1 MPTVSFNTHFPGYDV
16 LGEIS
21 RSNARVLKARHVA
34 TGDIVAIKHFS
45 LNTDA
50 DTLRRFERESAIMT
64 QMEHPSIVKVREV
77 RLDADLPF
85 IVMDYVEGGS
95 VRQLI
100 NEQGSL
106 PVELT
111 IRLGLQMVSAFRMI
125 HAQGIV
131 HRDVK
136 PENILFRRLASGE
149 LHFLLTD
156 FGVARLHEQPVT
168 MTGQSLMTYEYAA
181 PEQFDNPRQVSE
193 MADYY
198 ALGVVLYECL
208 TGSVP
213 FPMRGETGMVTFM
226 NAVMHNPPPPPVLPA
241 NMPMPNS
248 LETLLDQLLLK
259 QPTQRL
265 HNPDAVKLLL
275 KQAEVEQLHRETGQ
289 VPLPAVNRTATFR
302 PPATVVT
309 ERPVAPA
316 ETAHMASLAKPED
329 RAPRRRLM
337 PTAILAGS
345 LLLTGLWAYW
355 YFTQDSRRSLS
366 GSQTQ
371 NGSETATKP
380 VDLNGNGVIETTEMT
395 DLTVTPAVRRA
406 EQARQKQV
414 QAEAARQRYQ
424 QEVASAKRMLEATT
438 YGGKFGFLGGVR
450 ELKVRLENPS
460 SVTFKQ
466 VAVQVE
472 YIRDNDETFKSPIM
486 YFNNIGPGGSI
497 VRVAPDSKRG
507 TRFRARVLRADAAP
521 MPDSLAH
528 SILQNP

>member
-100 NEQGSL
+100 KEAGSL

-136 PENILFRRLASGE
+136 PENILYRRLASGE

-208 TGSVP
+208 TGNVP
-213 FPMRGETGMVTFM
+213 FPMGGETGIVTFM

-241 NMPMPNS
+241 NLPLPGS
-248 LETLLDQLLLK
+248 LETLLEQLLAK
-259 QPTQRL
+259 QPAERL
-265 HNPDAVKLLL
+265 HNPDAVKLFL

-289 VPLPAVNRTATFR
+289 TPIPALKRTEAFRAAT
-302 PPATVVT
+302 PPVS
-309 ERPVAPA
+309 ERPVVDTKPTRQATINEPV
-316 ETAHMASLAKPED
+316 ASVPD
-329 RAPRRRLM
+329 RRRVLSM
-337 PTAILAGS
+337 IVLGIA
-345 LLLTGLWAYW
+345 LLLTGVWAYR
-355 YFTQDSRRSLS
+355 YFTQDSRLS
-366 GSQTQ
+366 APASPTGSA
-371 NGSETATKP
+371 TATKP

-395 DLTVTPAVRRA
+395 DLTVPPAVRKA
-406 EQARQKQV
+406 EELRQKQA
-414 QAEAARQRYQ
+414 QAEAARQRYE
-424 QEVASAKRMLEATT
+424 QEVASAINQLSATT
-438 YGGKFGFLGGVR
+438 FGGKVGFLGGVKG
-450 ELKVRLENPS
+450 LNVRLQNPS
-460 SVTFKQ
+460 SVAFK
-466 VAVQVE
+466 VVRVQVE
-472 YIRDNDETFKSPIM
+472 YIKDNGETFKSPTM
-486 YFNNIGPGGSI
+486 YFNNLSPGGSI
-497 VRVAPDSKRG
+497 VREAPDSKRG

-521 MPDSLAH
+521 RPDSIAH

>member
-64 QMEHPSIVKVREV
+64 QIDHPSIVKVREV

-85 IVMDYVEGGS
+85 IVMDYVQGGS
-95 VRQLI
+95 VRNLI
-100 NEQGSL
+100 AEQGSL
-106 PVELT
+106 PVELS
-111 IRLGLQMVSAFRMI
+111 IRLGLQMVSAFRLI

-136 PENILFRRLASGE
+136 PENILFHRLASGE

-181 PEQFDNPRQVSE
+181 PEQFDNPRQVDE
-193 MADYY
+193 TADYY

-226 NAVMHNPPPPPVLPA
+226 NAVMHNPPPPTNLPL
-241 NMPMPNS
+241 PNS
-248 LETLLDQLLLK
+248 LETLLEQLLRK
-259 QPTQRL
+259 QPTERL
-265 HNPDAVKLLL
+265 HNPDAVKLFL

-289 VPLPAVNRTATFR
+289 IPMPVPPRTETFRTPDFVAADRPAVVPT
-302 PPATVVT
+302 PPPPTTLVEPIT
-309 ERPVAPA
+309 SR
-316 ETAHMASLAKPED
+316 
-329 RAPRRRLM
+329 PRRRIM
-337 PTAILAGS
+337 PVAILVGA

-355 YFTQDSRRSLS
+355 YYRQENR
-366 GSQTQ
+366 QT
-371 NGSETATKP
+371 SAPTPAATEP
-380 VDLNGNGVIETTEMT
+380 VDLNGNGIIETTEMT
-395 DLTVTPAVRRA
+395 DLTVPPAVRKA
-406 EQARQKQV
+406 EDLRQKQA
-414 QAEAARQRYQ
+414 QAEASRQQYER
-424 QEVASAKRMLEATT
+424 EVASAIQQLEATT
-438 YGGKFGFLGGVR
+438 YGGKVGLLGGVKD
-450 ELKVRLENPS
+450 LNVKVMNPS
-460 SVTFKQ
+460 SVTFKS
-466 VAVQVE
+466 VRVQVE
-472 YIRDNDETFKSPIM
+472 YIKDNGETFKSPTM
-486 YFNNIGPGGSI
+486 YFNNIEPGGSV
-497 VRVAPDSKRG
+497 VRIAPDSKRG

-521 MPDSLAH
+521 RPDSLAN